1 MAKTVLKE
9 SRCCIFQSIKKFA
22 CEFGIK
28 EDAERKSPSNGM
40 SALCEP
46 KILERLW
53 LCVLVWLC
61 LHLGSQKAIW
71 SLRGRGSNPVGR
83 IVGDIKGGPLCI
95 GGFLARP
102 TGPHGCDRSSKKMQ
116 SEALQNVEERF
127 LGICYDKCKSYK

>member
-1 MAKTVLKE
+1 MAKTVVKE
-9 SRCCIFQSIKKFA
+9 TRCCIFQSIKKFA

-83 IVGDIKGGPLCI
+83 IVGDIKGGHR
-95 GGFLARP
+95 FASVAFWRARGDSWLRP
-102 TGPHGCDRSSKKMQ
+102 YLKRRAVVFIMKK
-116 SEALQNVEERF
+116 
-127 LGICYDKCKSYK
+127 